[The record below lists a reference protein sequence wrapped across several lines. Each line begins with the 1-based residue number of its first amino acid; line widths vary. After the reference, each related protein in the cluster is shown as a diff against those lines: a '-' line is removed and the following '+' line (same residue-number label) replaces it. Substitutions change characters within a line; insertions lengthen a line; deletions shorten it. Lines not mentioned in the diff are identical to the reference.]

1 MSPRRYVMKKRTT
14 AVADTRQRILEATI
28 KLHGKKGIFG
38 TSWHDIARAADVAVG
53 TVYKHF
59 PSLEELV
66 PACGELLMMRIRPPS
81 PEDADIII
89 GEATEPAERLRRVAN
104 ELFGFYERGGSH
116 LESDLREREL
126 PAIREWEE
134 FLRAMTAHFVRVALS
149 ERNLCEGEVQAISV
163 LLDLPTYSAM
173 RVRGITTDHAAE
185 QVTAMVMAWIEHGR
199 EGKQSSV
206 Q

>member
-1 MSPRRYVMKKRTT
+1 MKKRTA
-14 AVADTRQRILEATI
+14 AVADTRQRILEATV
-28 KLHGKKGIFG
+28 KLHGKNGIFV
-38 TSWHDIARAADVAVG
+38 TSWQDIAREADVAVG

-89 GEATEPAERLRRVAN
+89 GEATEPVERLRRVAK
-104 ELFGFYERGGSH
+104 ELFAFYERGGSH

-134 FLRAMTAHFVRVALS
+134 FLRAMTSHFVRVALT

-163 LLDLPTYSAM
+163 LLDFSTYSAM
-173 RVRGITTDHAAE
+173 RVRGITTEQAVEQAA
-185 QVTAMVMAWIEHGR
+185 AMIMAWIEHGR
-199 EGKQSSV
+199 EGKQSDV